1 MNFTIQ
7 DFIKLI
13 ITVCVIF
20 ACSQIGRKLPT
31 LAGLIATMPI
41 TSLLVL
47 LWIYTDSPENT
58 QIMVSYSKGA
68 LFGIIPSILFFIA
81 AYLCFSNKLSIWLVL
96 PISFA
101 SWIVAAVIH
110 QILLK

>member
-47 LWIYTDSPENT
+47 LWIYTDNPENT
-58 QIMVSYSKGA
+58 QIMISYSKGA

-101 SWIVAAVIH
+101 SWIVAAIIH
-110 QILLK
+110 QLIVK

>member
-31 LAGLIATMPI
+31 LAGLIAMPMYHI
-41 TSLLVL
+41 IKTE
-47 LWIYTDSPENT
+47 DENT
-58 QIMVSYSKGA
+58 SYLSLNIG
-68 LFGIIPSILFFIA
+68 ILF
-81 AYLCFSNKLSIWLVL
+81 
-96 PISFA
+96 
-101 SWIVAAVIH
+101 
-110 QILLK
+110 